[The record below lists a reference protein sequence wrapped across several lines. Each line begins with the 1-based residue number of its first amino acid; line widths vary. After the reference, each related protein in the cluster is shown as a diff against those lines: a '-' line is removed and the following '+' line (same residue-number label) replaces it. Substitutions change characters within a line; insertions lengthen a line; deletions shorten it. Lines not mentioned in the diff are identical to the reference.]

1 MTSSAR
7 TACGYY
13 GNSEWGGYCSQCY
26 RKSVQHERLKKTD
39 YEDRVQV
46 TEKHA
51 RPSSTSFSK
60 FEEKKRQQVEKKPK
74 LLKMFKKSSSVKDT
88 SRSEQWKEMYIGNP
102 DLDKLKEESHS
113 CFGSVGELVEKDVQ
127 KCIHSFNMS
136 ALKLADTRPIEE
148 LSELA
153 QNFYQVFSKRMDAS
167 TIYKDVTQDR
177 KEILLDYVEKYAM
190 TFLYRILFCPPS
202 TSDEEKDLAIQ
213 NRIRQL
219 NWVNAKHLECR
230 INETQSEVRDLVYT
244 AITGMD
250 SAKAPQDKLSCVVRC
265 CRNIFLL
272 LQQAVDGPAS
282 ADEFLPALIFVV
294 LKANPARLK
303 SNINYITRFCNASRL
318 MSGEGGYYFTN
329 LAYRAP
335 FLACLLS
342 SRTSDT
348 SYLIQRHQEFFMYSC
363 SFEGVSF
370 FSKRF
375 SLANQR
381 SACCAV
387 SFIENLTAESLNMP
401 VEEFDQYMEGKVV
414 PASTWESALM
424 MCEVRLIF
432 GMHFMND
439 QLAML
444 EDLKIRHTNLI
455 QDTSSLKGEM
465 ARFKDEVFRKV
476 DAVLAR
482 TPLIIH
488 PKKTLANLDLEDSS
502 CDALPPPIVPEVLTP
517 YVGSEAFE
525 PKKGTDVPTVTSTT
539 SLFSNRLPFSSSQDF
554 LSPSPT
560 FTFGQ
565 SLDELSTPDEVFS
578 AQESLSFV
586 QGLRSVNYDIDL
598 SDLSADNSCADDVPA
613 GEVVKP
619 NVSLQLTNKF
629 GDKKE
634 EVNAANLL
642 DSMESPIDAL
652 LQSPIKPVQT
662 NEYQGFSAQGW
673 QLTSI
678 PCETGDKLSQP
689 FQAPTSSPH
698 HSHNSDISQ
707 VSALSRDKSLP
718 PTDVDSLRL
727 QLSNS
732 GHINEVSNEK
742 GTSSSS
748 RMENALVKVLGGFM
762 TTFDNL
768 L

>member
-1 MTSSAR
+1 MYTTKNPSLR
-7 TACGYY
+7 IKQDDLKCKNGCGYY

-39 YEDRVQV
+39 YEDR
-46 TEKHA
+46 
-51 RPSSTSFSK
+51 
-60 FEEKKRQQVEKKPK
+60 K
-74 LLKMFKKSSSVKDT
+74 LYLSEVLSNLLDT
-88 SRSEQWKEMYIGNP
+88 LIYHR
-102 DLDKLKEESHS
+102 
-113 CFGSVGELVEKDVQ
+113 DVQ

-153 QNFYQVFSKRMDAS
+153 QNFYQSLIYTSIQFS
-167 TIYKDVTQDR
+167 DVTQDR

-329 LAYRAP
+329 L
-335 FLACLLS
+335 
-342 SRTSDT
+342 
-348 SYLIQRHQEFFMYSC
+348 
-363 SFEGVSF
+363 
-370 FSKRF
+370 
-375 SLANQR
+375 
-381 SACCAV
+381 CCAV

-424 MCEVRLIF
+424 MCE

-444 EDLKIRHTNLI
+444 EELKIRHTNLI

-465 ARFKDEVFRKV
+465 AKFKDEVFRKV

-488 PKKTLANLDLEDSS
+488 PKKTLASLDLEDSS
-502 CDALPPPIVPEVLTP
+502 YDALPPPIVPEVVNP

-525 PKKGTDVPTVTSTT
+525 PKKGTDDVPTVTSTT

-560 FTFGQ
+560 FAFGQ

-598 SDLSADNSCADDVPA
+598 SDLSADNSCADDVPV
-613 GEVVKP
+613 GEGVKP
-619 NVSLQLTNKF
+619 NVSLPLTNKF
-629 GDKKE
+629 GDKKD
-634 EVNAANLL
+634 EVTAANLL

-662 NEYQGFSAQGW
+662 SEYQGFSAQGW

-678 PCETGDKLSQP
+678 PCETGDKLSQT

-707 VSALSRDKSLP
+707 VSALSKDKLLP
-718 PTDVDSLRL
+718 PTDVDSLRS
-727 QLSNS
+727 QLPNS
-732 GHINEVSNEK
+732 GHINEISDEK
-742 GTSSSS
+742 VT
-748 RMENALVKVLGGFM
+748 NHLNLQVQ
-762 TTFDNL
+762 DNFQFISVN
-768 L
+768 

>member
-1 MTSSAR
+1 
-7 TACGYY
+7 
-13 GNSEWGGYCSQCY
+13 
-26 RKSVQHERLKKTD
+26 
-39 YEDRVQV
+39 
-46 TEKHA
+46 
-51 RPSSTSFSK
+51 
-60 FEEKKRQQVEKKPK
+60 
-74 LLKMFKKSSSVKDT
+74 
-88 SRSEQWKEMYIGNP
+88 MYIGNP

-329 LAYRAP
+329 L
-335 FLACLLS
+335 
-342 SRTSDT
+342 
-348 SYLIQRHQEFFMYSC
+348 
-363 SFEGVSF
+363 
-370 FSKRF
+370 
-375 SLANQR
+375 
-381 SACCAV
+381 CCAV

-424 MCEVRLIF
+424 MCE

-444 EDLKIRHTNLI
+444 EELKIRHTNLI

-465 ARFKDEVFRKV
+465 AKFKDEVFRKV

-488 PKKTLANLDLEDSS
+488 PKKTLASLDLEDSS
-502 CDALPPPIVPEVLTP
+502 YDTLPPPIVPEVVNP

-560 FTFGQ
+560 FAFGQ

-598 SDLSADNSCADDVPA
+598 SDLSADNSCADDVPV
-613 GEVVKP
+613 GEGVKP
-619 NVSLQLTNKF
+619 NVSLPLTNKF
-629 GDKKE
+629 GDKKG
-634 EVNAANLL
+634 EVTAANLL

-662 NEYQGFSAQGW
+662 SEYQGFSAQGW

-689 FQAPTSSPH
+689 CQAPTSSPH

-707 VSALSRDKSLP
+707 VSALSKDKSLP
-718 PTDVDSLRL
+718 PTDVDSLRS
-727 QLSNS
+727 QLLNS
-732 GHINEVSNEK
+732 GHLNEVSDEK

-748 RMENALVKVLGGFM
+748 RLEDAFVKVLVTNHLNLQVQDNFQCKTKVSRACNVTDSPSWDGPVSSLHTIRSDPPSVGFSNIHKGLVG
-762 TTFDNL
+762 TCL
-768 L
+768 LPARKHEELF

>member
-1 MTSSAR
+1 
-7 TACGYY
+7 
-13 GNSEWGGYCSQCY
+13 
-26 RKSVQHERLKKTD
+26 
-39 YEDRVQV
+39 
-46 TEKHA
+46 
-51 RPSSTSFSK
+51 
-60 FEEKKRQQVEKKPK
+60 
-74 LLKMFKKSSSVKDT
+74 
-88 SRSEQWKEMYIGNP
+88 
-102 DLDKLKEESHS
+102 
-113 CFGSVGELVEKDVQ
+113 
-127 KCIHSFNMS
+127 
-136 ALKLADTRPIEE
+136 
-148 LSELA
+148 
-153 QNFYQVFSKRMDAS
+153 
-167 TIYKDVTQDR
+167 
-177 KEILLDYVEKYAM
+177 
-190 TFLYRILFCPPS
+190 
-202 TSDEEKDLAIQ
+202 
-213 NRIRQL
+213 
-219 NWVNAKHLECR
+219 
-230 INETQSEVRDLVYT
+230 
-244 AITGMD
+244 MD

-329 LAYRAP
+329 LSFTIGNPMRAGSLELLSLAANVRLFLTSPIDEPSWGCTQAYRTLI
-335 FLACLLS
+335 LACFLS
-342 SRTSDT
+342 SRTSDM
-348 SYLIQRHQEFFMYSC
+348 SYLIQRHQESFMYSC
-363 SFEGVSF
+363 SFDG
-370 FSKRF
+370 
-375 SLANQR
+375 
-381 SACCAV
+381 CCAV

-424 MCEVRLIF
+424 MCE

-444 EDLKIRHTNLI
+444 EELKIRHTNLI

-525 PKKGTDVPTVTSTT
+525 PKKGTDVPIVTSTT

-560 FTFGQ
+560 FAFGQ

-586 QGLRSVNYDIDL
+586 QGLRRKAVCVKEVEEKIPKSVNYDIDL

-613 GEVVKP
+613 GEGVKP
-619 NVSLQLTNKF
+619 NVSLPLTNKF
-629 GDKKE
+629 GDKKG
-634 EVNAANLL
+634 EVTAANLL

-707 VSALSRDKSLP
+707 VSALSRDKSLH
-718 PTDVDSLRL
+718 PTDVDSLRSEL
-727 QLSNS
+727 PNS
-732 GHINEVSNEK
+732 GHINEVSDEK

-748 RMENALVKVLGGFM
+748 RLEDALVKVLGGFM

>member
-1 MTSSAR
+1 MYTTKNPSLR
-7 TACGYY
+7 IKQDDLKCKNGCGYY

-39 YEDRVQV
+39 YEDR
-46 TEKHA
+46 
-51 RPSSTSFSK
+51 
-60 FEEKKRQQVEKKPK
+60 
-74 LLKMFKKSSSVKDT
+74 
-88 SRSEQWKEMYIGNP
+88 
-102 DLDKLKEESHS
+102 
-113 CFGSVGELVEKDVQ
+113 
-127 KCIHSFNMS
+127 

-153 QNFYQVFSKRMDAS
+153 QNFYQMSPKIGRRYYWTM
-167 TIYKDVTQDR
+167 
-177 KEILLDYVEKYAM
+177 
-190 TFLYRILFCPPS
+190 ILFCPPS

-329 LAYRAP
+329 L
-335 FLACLLS
+335 
-342 SRTSDT
+342 
-348 SYLIQRHQEFFMYSC
+348 
-363 SFEGVSF
+363 
-370 FSKRF
+370 
-375 SLANQR
+375 
-381 SACCAV
+381 CCAV

-424 MCEVRLIF
+424 MCE

-444 EDLKIRHTNLI
+444 EELKIRHTNLI

-465 ARFKDEVFRKV
+465 ARFK
-476 DAVLAR
+476 
-482 TPLIIH
+482 
-488 PKKTLANLDLEDSS
+488 
-502 CDALPPPIVPEVLTP
+502 VLTP

-560 FTFGQ
+560 FAFGQ

-613 GEVVKP
+613 GEGVKP
-619 NVSLQLTNKF
+619 NVSLPLTNKF
-629 GDKKE
+629 GDKKG
-634 EVNAANLL
+634 EVTAANLL

-689 FQAPTSSPH
+689 SLVPTSSPH
-698 HSHNSDISQ
+698 HSHNSDTSQ
-707 VSALSRDKSLP
+707 
-718 PTDVDSLRL
+718 
-727 QLSNS
+727 
-732 GHINEVSNEK
+732 
-742 GTSSSS
+742 
-748 RMENALVKVLGGFM
+748 
-762 TTFDNL
+762 
-768 L
+768 